1 MERTVVMTLL
11 QEVVCFRSHTLHM
24 FVCETI
30 ICKDYGALLLLSDI
44 QEQNLSALVSFRSS
58 G

>member
-11 QEVVCFRSHTLHM
+11 QEVVCFNSHTLHV
-24 FVCETI
+24 FTCETI
-30 ICKDYGALLLLSDI
+30 SSKGYGTLLLLSYI

>member
-11 QEVVCFRSHTLHM
+11 QEVICFNSHTLHV
-24 FVCETI
+24 FTCETI
-30 ICKDYGALLLLSDI
+30 SCKGYGTLLLLSYV